1 MRLEM
6 KSRFLAV
13 LAIGAAAAACGGGS
27 SDDSQPAPVSP
38 LPPGHPTT
46 EDTSPK
52 EGPRLM
58 PAETYIRSYLQIF
71 GGLAPLA
78 AQTALQA
85 KDGVALFDT
94 WDDYLGTLG
103 MPDYRYDTPRTA
115 QTNTLMVA
123 TFERVG
129 IALCDRALE
138 HDKSTSPRLVY
149 DFDMPEKL
157 DAAGFA
163 QRFDVVHRT
172 FLGYPAALAPTPRT
186 DRYHK
191 LYTDTIALHASVSS
205 SRFSPAE
212 AGWAAVCYGLVRHP
226 EFHLY

>member
-1 MRLEM
+1 M
-6 KSRFLAV
+6 KTRFLAV
-13 LAIGAAAAACGGGS
+13 IAIAAAAAACGGGS
-27 SDDSQPAPVSP
+27 SDDAQQAAPVP
-38 LPPGHPTT
+38 AMPPGHVTT

-58 PAETYIRSYLQIF
+58 PAETYIRSYLEIF
-71 GGLAPLA
+71 GGLAPLP
-78 AQTALQA
+78 AQAALQA
-85 KDGVALFDT
+85 HDGTTLFDT

-103 MPDYRYDTPRTA
+103 MPDYRYDTPRTG

-138 HDKSTSPRLVY
+138 HDRSTSPRLVF
-149 DFDMPEKL
+149 DFDIPATI

-186 DRYHK
+186 ARYFK
-191 LYTDTIALHASVSS
+191 LYTDTIALHASVSG